1 MLKQQKSQKATVKA
15 GLSMPLSTPV
25 SVTHCGVAG
34 SSSLDV
40 GEYESGVARSRN
52 ASPTHNYYRQDRSV
66 VTVRGNCI
74 DYCHRDSN
82 LIPPPHNNTES
93 SDEAGIRTTSTIL

>member
-1 MLKQQKSQKATVKA
+1 
-15 GLSMPLSTPV
+15 MPLSTPV

-66 VTVRGNCI
+66 VTGRGNCI
-74 DYCHRDSN
+74 QYHHDSN
-82 LIPPPHNNTES
+82 LIRLLLLFYNNNLES